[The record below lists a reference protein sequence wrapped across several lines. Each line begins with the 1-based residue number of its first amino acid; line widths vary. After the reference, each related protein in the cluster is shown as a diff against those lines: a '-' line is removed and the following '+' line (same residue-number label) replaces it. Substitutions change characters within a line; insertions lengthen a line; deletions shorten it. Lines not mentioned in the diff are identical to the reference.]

1 MEHCKRFT
9 WNIVSVSRGTSQ
21 AFHVEHRKSFTWNI
35 ASVSRGTSQAFH
47 VEHQRRT
54 GCGRLRS
61 ASLLSSALIG
71 LLAAIGFAP
80 CPSLLWRRFL
90 SGPLLLRI
98 KAAPFKNPLA
108 FAAFGRPVACLLAA
122 SLPFCGF
129 GLRASLAVLACA
141 RCALS
146 ASSSCARLSC
156 RHFYRHGGNA
166 PWPPPD
172 SRQPPADS
180 RRQLAAARQP
190 PADSRQPTADASL
203 QPPDA
208 RRPTAASRQP
218 TPAYS
223 RPTLDARQPPA
234 DSRRQLTAARQLAAA
249 RR

>member
-1 MEHCKRFT
+1 MEHCKCFT

-21 AFHVEHRKSFTWNI
+21 AFHVEH
-35 ASVSRGTSQAFH
+35 
-47 VEHQRRT
+47 QRRT
-54 GCGRLRS
+54 GEGGYVRLRFFLLLVRACVLGCGRLRS
-61 ASLLSSALIG
+61 ASLLSSALFG

-122 SLPFCGF
+122 SLPLCGF

-146 ASSSCARLSC
+146 ASSSVARLSC

-166 PWPPPD
+166 P
-172 SRQPPADS
+172 
-180 RRQLAAARQP
+180 
-190 PADSRQPTADASL
+190 
-203 QPPDA
+203 
-208 RRPTAASRQP
+208 
-218 TPAYS
+218 
-223 RPTLDARQPPA
+223 
-234 DSRRQLTAARQLAAA
+234 
-249 RR
+249 